1 MKTNSLKILAA
12 IVAGLFAVSATTVY
26 AQRGSDSRIGS
37 STQST
42 PEAKA
47 ITKEEAEK
55 KYPPTGSGYPNGE
68 RDPHD
73 PSGTV
78 ASPYPP
84 HQKYD
89 CSKVAHG
96 GLVVDTRVNKVFVRP

>member
-12 IVAGLFAVSATTVY
+12 LVAGLFAVSTTLY
-26 AQRGSDSRIGS
+26 AQGTDSRIGS
-37 STQST
+37 SSQKAIV
-42 PEAKA
+42 AKA
-47 ITKEEAEK
+47 ITKEDAAK
-55 KYPPTGSGYPNGE
+55 KYPPTGSGYPSGE
-68 RDPHD
+68 RDAHD

-89 CSKVAHG
+89 CSKVDHG
-96 GLVVDTRVNKVFVRP
+96 ALVLDTRANKVFVRP